1 MGLQAAARPGYFNDL
16 DFLQIGF
23 KALSDQ
29 EANRPLLSDAQ
40 YRTEF
45 SVFCLLAAPL
55 IMSNDLSRWTPAMAT
70 TLLNPEMIAIDQD
83 PKGTLHGL
91 CSLLVTRCVRCPVLP
106 SHTVG
111 CVGERYC
118 VFVCWSL
125 ISIRLADTVCYIRG
139 LGGRQ
144 ASRGALSSTRAWG
157 ASSLARATAGFLSTT
172 SARTKR

>member
-83 PKGTLHGL
+83 PKGTLAFVR
-91 CSLLVTRCVRCPVLP
+91 SLWHAVCVVQSCGATPLVV
-106 SHTVG
+106 S
-111 CVGERYC
+111 
-118 VFVCWSL
+118 
-125 ISIRLADTVCYIRG
+125 
-139 LGGRQ
+139 
-144 ASRGALSSTRAWG
+144 AS
-157 ASSLARATAGFLSTT
+157 ATACL
-172 SARTKR
+172 